1 MKETLKQAVTQALQG
16 CYAAKTLKNGT
27 FPDFAVEIPNHKEH
41 GDFAIN
47 LAMMLAKPEKM
58 APRKIAE
65 ILVEQLNSAP
75 AMWCKVEIAGPG
87 FINFFLTSS
96 CWFAIL
102 ESVYRQ
108 GQRYGACSI
117 GSGKKVQVEFVSANP
132 TGPLHIGHGRG
143 AATGDAVASVL
154 QEAGYA
160 VQREY
165 YINDAGNQMDTLGR
179 SIYLRYLEL
188 QGREIE
194 FPSECYQGG
203 YITTIAREI
212 MESKG
217 DVLLHQEEQEA
228 VRYCAGYGAEQIR
241 AGIDRD
247 LHNFGISFDNW
258 YSEQSLYDRD
268 LVSRGIKVLS
278 DRGHTYTE
286 GGALWLR
293 TTEFGDDKDRVLV
306 RANGATTYF
315 ASDIAYHQEKYARGF
330 DTVIDVWGADHHGY
344 VPRMKAML
352 AALGEEPER
361 LHIILVQLVN
371 LLRGTEPVAMST
383 RGGTFVT
390 LREVLDE
397 VGKDACRFFF
407 LMRRSDS
414 QLDFDLELAKQR
426 NNENPVFYVQYAHA
440 RVCSINRKAAEEG
453 ITLPCEQNVDL
464 SLLTLEEELMLAK
477 MLHRYPQIIEA
488 AALHYEPHRITFYLQ
503 ELAAKFHSYYNQ
515 QRVIVESAAV
525 TQARLYLVNAVR
537 IVLANALRVLGVSAP
552 EQM

>member
-1 MKETLKQAVTQALQG
+1 MKENLQQAVTQALQA
-16 CYAAKTLKNGT
+16 CYAANTLKSGA
-27 FPDFAVEIPNHKEH
+27 FPDFAVEVPNHTEH
-41 GDFAIN
+41 GDFAVN
-47 LAMMLAKPEKM
+47 LAMMLAKAEKM

-65 ILVEQLNSAP
+65 ILVEQLRSAP
-75 AMWCKVEIAGPG
+75 GMWSKVEIAGPG
-87 FINFFLTSS
+87 FINFFLKSS

-102 ESVYRQ
+102 DSIYQQ
-108 GQRYGACSI
+108 GERYGACLI
-117 GSGKKVQVEFVSANP
+117 GAGKKVQVEFVSANP

-154 QEAGYA
+154 QEAGYT

-179 SIYLRYLEL
+179 SIYLRCLES
-188 QGREIE
+188 QGRVVE
-194 FPSECYQGG
+194 FPAECYQGD
-203 YITTIAREI
+203 YICAIASEI
-212 MESKG
+212 MKDKG
-217 DVLLHQEEQEA
+217 DGFLQDEQDA
-228 VRYCAGYGAEQIR
+228 VRYCTSFGVEKIR
-241 AGIDRD
+241 AGIDQD
-247 LHNFGISFDNW
+247 LHSFGVNFDNW

-268 LVSRGIKVLS
+268 LVNSGIKVLN

-383 RGGTFVT
+383 RAGTFVT
-390 LREVLDE
+390 LREVLAE

-414 QLDFDLELAKQR
+414 QLDFDLELAKQQ

-440 RVCSINRKAAEEG
+440 RVCSINRKAANEA
-453 ITLPCEQNVDL
+453 ISLPCGPTADL
-464 SLLTLEEELMLAK
+464 SLLALEEELVLAK

-488 AALHYEPHRITFYLQ
+488 AALHYEPHRITFYLH
-503 ELAAKFHSYYNQ
+503 ELAARFHSYYNQ
-515 QRVIVESAAV
+515 QRVIVESAET
-525 TQARLYLVNAVR
+525 TQARLCLVNAVR

>member
-1 MKETLKQAVTQALQG
+1 A
-16 CYAAKTLKNGT
+16 
-27 FPDFAVEIPNHKEH
+27 EH
-41 GDFAIN
+41 GDFAVN

-75 AMWCKVEIAGPG
+75 TMWSRVEIAGPG

-96 CWFAIL
+96 SWFAIL

-108 GQRYGACSI
+108 GERYGACSI
-117 GSGKKVQVEFVSANP
+117 GAGKKVQVEFVSANP

-154 QEAGYA
+154 HEAGYV

-188 QGREIE
+188 QGQEVE
-194 FPSECYQGG
+194 FPSDCYQGD
-203 YITTIAREI
+203 YVIAIAREI
-212 MESKG
+212 MVEKG
-217 DVLLHQEEQEA
+217 EALLHQNVQEA
-228 VRYCAGYGAEQIR
+228 VRYCARSGGEEIR
-241 AGIDRD
+241 TGIDQD
-247 LHNFGISFDNW
+247 LRSFGVCFDNW

-268 LVSRGIKVLS
+268 LVSSGIKILS

-293 TTEFGDDKDRVLV
+293 TTDFGDDKDRVLV

-315 ASDIAYHQEKYARGF
+315 ASDVAYHQEKYARGF

-352 AALGEEPER
+352 AALGEEPSR
-361 LHIILVQLVN
+361 LQIILVQLVN
-371 LLRGTEPVAMST
+371 LLRGSEPVAMST
-383 RGGTFVT
+383 RAGTFVT

-414 QLDFDLELAKQR
+414 QLDFDLELAKQK

-453 ITLPCEQNVDL
+453 IALPCGQDVDL
-464 SLLTLEEELMLAK
+464 SLLILEEELVLAK
-477 MLHRYPQIIEA
+477 LLHRYPQIIEA

-515 QRVIVESAAV
+515 QRVIVESPAL
-525 TQARLYLVNAVR
+525 TQARLYLVNAVK
-537 IVLANALRVLGVSAP
+537 IVLVNALRVLGVSAP

>member
-1 MKETLKQAVTQALQG
+1 MEATLKQAVTEALQA
-16 CYAAKTLKNGT
+16 CYATKTLKSEM
-27 FPDFAVEIPNHKEH
+27 FPDFAVEVPNHTEH
-41 GDFAIN
+41 GDFAVN
-47 LAMMLAKPEKM
+47 LAMMLAKAERM

-65 ILVEQLNSAP
+65 ILVEQLSYAP
-75 AMWCKVEIAGPG
+75 AMWSRVEIAGPG

-96 CWFAIL
+96 SWFTTLNA
-102 ESVYRQ
+102 VYAQ
-108 GQRYGACSI
+108 GQRYGTCSI
-117 GSGKKVQVEFVSANP
+117 GVGKKVQVEFVSANP

-179 SIYLRYLEL
+179 SVYLRYLEL
-188 QGREIE
+188 QGREVE
-194 FPSECYQGG
+194 FPSDCYQGD
-203 YITTIAREI
+203 YIAAIAREI
-212 MESKG
+212 MEEKG
-217 DVLLHQEEQEA
+217 EVLLQQDEQEA
-228 VRYCAGYGAEQIR
+228 VRYCARSGAEKIR
-241 AGIDRD
+241 AGIDQD
-247 LHNFGISFDNW
+247 LNSFGICFDNW

-268 LVSRGIKVLS
+268 LVRSGIKILS

-315 ASDIAYHQEKYARGF
+315 ASDIAYHQEKFARGF

-407 LMRRSDS
+407 LTRRSDS
-414 QLDFDLELAKQR
+414 QLDFDLELAKQQ

-440 RVCSINRKAAEEG
+440 RVCSIKRKAVAEG
-453 ITLPCEQNVDL
+453 IPLPCGQAVDL
-464 SLLTLEEELMLAK
+464 SLLTLAEELTLAK
-477 MLHRYPQIIEA
+477 MLYHYPQIIEA

-515 QRVIVESAAV
+515 HRVIVESAAV
-525 TQARLYLVNAVR
+525 TQARLYLVDAVK

>member
-1 MKETLKQAVTQALQG
+1 MEATLKQAVTQALQA
-16 CYAAKTLKNGT
+16 CYATKTLKSEM
-27 FPDFAVEIPNHKEH
+27 FPDFAVEVPNHTEH
-41 GDFAIN
+41 GDFAVN
-47 LAMMLAKPEKM
+47 LAMMLAKAERM

-65 ILVEQLNSAP
+65 ILVEQLSSAP
-75 AMWCKVEIAGPG
+75 AMWSRVEIAGPG

-96 CWFAIL
+96 SWFATL
-102 ESVYRQ
+102 DAVYAQ
-108 GQRYGACSI
+108 GQRYGTCSI
-117 GSGKKVQVEFVSANP
+117 GVGKKVQVEFVSANP

-154 QEAGYA
+154 QEAGYV

-179 SIYLRYLEL
+179 SVYLRYLEL
-188 QGREIE
+188 QGREVE
-194 FPSECYQGG
+194 FPSDCYQGD
-203 YITTIAREI
+203 YIAAIAREI
-212 MESKG
+212 MEEKG
-217 DVLLHQEEQEA
+217 EVLQQQDEQEA
-228 VRYCAGYGAEQIR
+228 VRYCARSGAEKIR
-241 AGIDRD
+241 AGIDQD
-247 LHNFGISFDNW
+247 LNSFGICFDNW

-268 LVSRGIKVLS
+268 LVSSGIKILS
-278 DRGHTYTE
+278 DRGHTYAE

-315 ASDIAYHQEKYARGF
+315 ASDIAYHQEKFARGF

-407 LMRRSDS
+407 LTRRSDS
-414 QLDFDLELAKQR
+414 QLDFDLELAKQQ

-440 RVCSINRKAAEEG
+440 RVCSIKRKAVAGG
-453 ITLPCEQNVDL
+453 IPLPCGQAVDL
-464 SLLTLEEELMLAK
+464 SLLTLEEELTLAK
-477 MLHRYPQIIEA
+477 MLYHYPQIIEA

-515 QRVIVESAAV
+515 HRVIVESAAV
-525 TQARLYLVNAVR
+525 TQARLYLVDAVK